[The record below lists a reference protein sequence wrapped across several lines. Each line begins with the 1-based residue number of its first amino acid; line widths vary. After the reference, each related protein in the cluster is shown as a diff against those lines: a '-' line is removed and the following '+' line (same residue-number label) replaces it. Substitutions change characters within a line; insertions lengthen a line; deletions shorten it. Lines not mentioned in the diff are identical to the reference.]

1 MEETNQLLREIL
13 AELKKMNEKKEVARA
28 KRASVQEGRFSE
40 FWDRYPRAKTGKL
53 AAEKAYEKA
62 LTITTH
68 DNIMAGVDR
77 YARKLKRE
85 PVETSLIPHASTWL
99 NAGRYDDEDE
109 NERKAENKMAKA
121 VQTNENIKAH
131 DDEFEK
137 TRKAMIEWTENK
149 KRELGPEK
157 VNELKIEA
165 YRNNKEKIDALPST
179 GNQYLNMLIRE
190 KYACPFRV

>member
-13 AELKKMNEKKEVARA
+13 AELRKMNEKKEVSRA
-28 KRASVQEGRFSE
+28 KRASVQGGRFLE

-53 AAEKAYEKA
+53 AAEKAYEKSI
-62 LTITTH
+62 TITTH
-68 DNIMAGVDR
+68 DNIMSGVDR

-109 NERKAENKMAKA
+109 NEKKAKNKIANAVRTQENLKS
-121 VQTNENIKAH
+121 H
-131 DDEFEK
+131 DELDK
-137 TRKAMIEWTENK
+137 KRLDMIEWTENK
-149 KRELGPEK
+149 KKELGQEA
-157 VNELKIEA
+157 VNTLKIEA
-165 YRNNKEKIDALPST
+165 YRNNKEKIDTIPSL

-190 KYACPFRV
+190 KYDCPFCV